1 MQLCCLRRR
10 GEDYEFSRGGRGPDK
25 NTAVELGHVSR
36 RMEPVFGG
44 EGGEE
49 REVEGGGREGRQGE
63 GGGREGGGGR
73 KGEGWRRGL
82 GWKREG
88 GGRGGKVVE
97 EN

>member
-49 REVEGGGREGRQGE
+49 REVEGGGREGRQG
-63 GGGREGGGGR
+63 
-73 KGEGWRRGL
+73 KGEGEREV
-82 GWKREG
+82 EG
-88 GGRGGKVVE
+88 GKGRGGGE
-97 EN
+97 G